1 MKRLLIASERRG
13 FIVLALI
20 SCLTAFIATMVS
32 LKAINDSQHKWCQV
46 VNTITSIPVSPPA
59 NPKADPSRERSWE
72 FFIEFVDLKRS
83 LGC

>member
-1 MKRLLIASERRG
+1 
-13 FIVLALI
+13 
-20 SCLTAFIATMVS
+20 MVS